1 MERHILKRCH
11 TKAYLKC
18 RVQGCCM
25 AYVTFHSVRSA
36 TAHHT
41 LHHPLVTYKCSKC
54 TKIAPT
60 PNSLRLHMYYHKDK
74 QFKCNVCNQKF
85 VYQSKLKQ
93 HKRMHT
99 KLKMYE
105 CFHGGCNKKYRHP
118 QDLIRHIQNHQEKT
132 FECDFC
138 EKKFAEKRLL
148 KRHILVHQNITPY
161 ICEKCNKGF
170 KHNNQLYRH
179 HKKC

>member
-1 MERHILKRCH
+1 
-11 TKAYLKC
+11 
-18 RVQGCCM
+18 M

-36 TAHHT
+36 TAHHL
-41 LHHPLVTYKCSKC
+41 LHHPSVTYKCSMC
-54 TKIAPT
+54 TKIAPM
-60 PNSLRLHMYYHKDK
+60 PNSLRLHMYYHKNK
-74 QFKCNVCNQKF
+74 KYKCNVCNQKF
-85 VYQSKLKQ
+85 VYRSKLKQ
-93 HKRMHT
+93 HKCMHT

-118 QDLIRHIQNHQEKT
+118 QDLIRHIQIHQEKI

-148 KRHILVHQNITPY
+148 KRHTVVHQNITLY
-161 ICEKCNKGF
+161 TCEKCNKGF

-179 HKKC
+179 RKKCLKKKC